1 MAVDI
6 SRGSMVSRSVRL
18 HEDTLAKLDE
28 RAKDR
33 GIGVTVLI
41 RDIVEE
47 YLTPTTVAAALDT
60 GVGFEESAPEPQF
73 V

>member
-1 MAVDI
+1 MAVDA

-47 YLTPTTVAAALDT
+47 YLTPAVNANPTDGLVQLE
-60 GVGFEESAPEPQF
+60 GGPEPEF
-73 V
+73 L